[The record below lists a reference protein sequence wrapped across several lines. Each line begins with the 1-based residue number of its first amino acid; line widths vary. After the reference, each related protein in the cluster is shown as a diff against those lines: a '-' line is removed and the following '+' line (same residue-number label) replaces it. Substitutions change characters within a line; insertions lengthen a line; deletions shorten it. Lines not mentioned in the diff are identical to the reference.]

1 MAAKE
6 PQGQGKNSLNGGIM
20 DFNKLFQLVVAASL
34 INNFV
39 FTRFLGLCIFFGV
52 SRRMETAIGMSIT
65 FVSVMVISSVLSW
78 LIFKTVMIPLD
89 VTFLKI
95 IVFIGIIA
103 TLVQSAE
110 TVMKKMSPSLYY
122 KLGIYLALITTN
134 CIILAVPLINAGE
147 GYTLIESI
155 AFGIGSGLG
164 FALALI
170 IMASIREKLELAE
183 VPAPFKGLPISF
195 IVAGLIALAF
205 TGFSGLITL

>member
-1 MAAKE
+1 
-6 PQGQGKNSLNGGIM
+6 M
-20 DFNKLFQLVVAASL
+20 DFGKLIEIVVAASL

-52 SRRMETAIGMSIT
+52 SRKMETAVGMSIT
-65 FVSVMVISSVLSW
+65 FTSVMVISSALSW
-78 LIFKTVMIPLD
+78 VVFTYIMAPLGIE
-89 VTFLKI
+89 FLKI

-103 TLVQSAE
+103 AFVQSAD
-110 TVMKKMSPSLYY
+110 TIMKKVSPTMYY

-147 GYTLIESI
+147 GYTFIESI

-170 IMASIREKLELAE
+170 IMASIREKLELADI
-183 VPAPFKGLPISF
+183 PAPFRGLPISF